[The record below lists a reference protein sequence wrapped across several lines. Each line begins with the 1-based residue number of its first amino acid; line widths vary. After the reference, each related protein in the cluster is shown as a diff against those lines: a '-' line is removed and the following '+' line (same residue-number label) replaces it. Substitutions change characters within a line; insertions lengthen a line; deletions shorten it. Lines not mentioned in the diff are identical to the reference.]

1 MRIFKAQYNGKITG
15 IKRLLYGLTVDA
27 KGNEKV
33 VKRMRNAMRSDDT
46 MRKLTG

>member
-1 MRIFKAQYNGKITG
+1 MRIFKAQYNGQITG
-15 IKRLLYGLTVDA
+15 IKRLYGQTVDV